1 MIHYYKTHWVL
12 FAKVNARISIKS
24 YKIAIT
30 FANNRTSATI
40 REEGFLQMHYF
51 AKCVNLANT
60 CYSLQFTFSEM
71 RVRVFDDSKHRGP
84 FFGVSGKEVKMEK
97 YNEQML
103 PKRARSQRQ
112 AVGKALEFVILALDD
127 VRDCKACGSEVVAT
141 WLDPVELRLIYA
153 KNYLSDAI
161 REGGAL

>member
-1 MIHYYKTHWVL
+1 MGPGEALK
-12 FAKVNARISIKS
+12 RII
-24 YKIAIT
+24 Y
-30 FANNRTSATI
+30 N
-40 REEGFLQMHYF
+40 F

-71 RVRVFDDSKHRGP
+71 RVRVLDDSKHRGP

-112 AVGKALEFVILALDD
+112 AVGKALELVVLALDS
-127 VRDCKACGSEVVAT
+127 VRDCNVCGSEVVAA
-141 WLDPVELRLIYA
+141 WLAPVELRLIYA

-161 REGGAL
+161 REGGEL

>member
-1 MIHYYKTHWVL
+1 MHIHTNEGKQAEVGPGEAL
-12 FAKVNARISIKS
+12 KRII
-24 YKIAIT
+24 Y
-30 FANNRTSATI
+30 N
-40 REEGFLQMHYF
+40 F

-71 RVRVFDDSKHRGP
+71 RVRVLDDSKHRGP

-112 AVGKALEFVILALDD
+112 AVGKALELVVLALDS
-127 VRDCKACGSEVVAT
+127 VRDCNVCGSEVVAA
-141 WLDPVELRLIYA
+141 WLAPVELRLIYA

-161 REGGAL
+161 REGGEL

>member
-51 AKCVNLANT
+51 AKCRFRRNVEERSHQDVGGTLFRSRPRSFAVT
-60 CYSLQFTFSEM
+60 CDVFCFRSFSILQF
-71 RVRVFDDSKHRGP
+71 G
-84 FFGVSGKEVKMEK
+84 
-97 YNEQML
+97 
-103 PKRARSQRQ
+103 
-112 AVGKALEFVILALDD
+112 
-127 VRDCKACGSEVVAT
+127 
-141 WLDPVELRLIYA
+141 
-153 KNYLSDAI
+153 
-161 REGGAL
+161 

>member
-1 MIHYYKTHWVL
+1 
-12 FAKVNARISIKS
+12 
-24 YKIAIT
+24 
-30 FANNRTSATI
+30 
-40 REEGFLQMHYF
+40 
-51 AKCVNLANT
+51 
-60 CYSLQFTFSEM
+60 
-71 RVRVFDDSKHRGP
+71 
-84 FFGVSGKEVKMEK
+84 MEK

-127 VRDCKACGSEVVAT
+127 VRDCKACGSEVFAT